1 MTGFGCDRSGV
12 CEIIRR
18 HVLFFSL
25 SLSVVMADEGEG
37 QDGQST
43 AGQFLQLPTHLRLL
57 GSSSSLAATSDSSAR
72 PEDSDNADEVNS
84 TNLSQDPEDSG
95 LAFIER
101 CVGDAAFA
109 PIHFQE
115 FLSENLEEIFP
126 SSPSEAGETK
136 DTLLRPPT
144 SPPKQRTPLE
154 KYLLWGRLSS
164 PFLVFLFIGVVF
176 VVLARSH
183 LSQLLDLL
191 EHLPWFESTVIFVFL
206 FTVIAF
212 PFGIGYIVLNMVAGY
227 LYGFMKGQ
235 LVVMVSVTIG
245 MTVSFFF
252 CRIWFREYA
261 QRIVT
266 SNAMQAIM
274 RVVEGKNGLKV
285 IVLTRLTPV
294 PFGLQ
299 NVLFSVSSPRFQT
312 LHY

>member
-1 MTGFGCDRSGV
+1 
-12 CEIIRR
+12 
-18 HVLFFSL
+18 
-25 SLSVVMADEGEG
+25 MAAEGEG
-37 QDGQST
+37 QDGKDPQLPSEST
-43 AGQFLQLPTHLRLL
+43 AGQFLQLPTHLRPL
-57 GSSSSLAATSDSSAR
+57 GSSSSLAAMSDSSAR
-72 PEDSDNADEVNS
+72 PEGSDDADEFNS

-144 SPPKQRTPLE
+144 SPRSTTGEKQRTPLE

-285 IVLTRLTPV
+285 IVLTRLTPI

-299 NVLFSVSSPRFQT
+299 NVLFSVSLPHVSQHCT
-312 LHY
+312 TAGCKIVHALTST

>member
-1 MTGFGCDRSGV
+1 
-12 CEIIRR
+12 
-18 HVLFFSL
+18 
-25 SLSVVMADEGEG
+25 MAAESEGHEG
-37 QDGQST
+37 KDS
-43 AGQFLQLPTHLRLL
+43 QLPSESTTVRFLELPDHLKQV

-72 PEDSDNADEVNS
+72 REGSDDPDDLNCTTFSQEVED
-84 TNLSQDPEDSG
+84 TG

-115 FLSENLEEIFP
+115 LLTENLEEIFP
-126 SSPSEAGETK
+126 SSPSPKEVRE
-136 DTLLRPPT
+136 TLLKPPG
-144 SPPKQRTPLE
+144 SPLADKKQRTPLE
-154 KYLLWGRLSS
+154 KYMLWGRLSS
-164 PFLVFLFIGVVF
+164 PFLIFLFIGVVL
-176 VVLARSH
+176 VLLARSH

-206 FTVIAF
+206 FTLISF

-227 LYGFMKGQ
+227 LYGFVRGQ
-235 LVVMVSVTIG
+235 LVVMISVTVG
-245 MTVSFFF
+245 FTVSFFF

-261 QRIVT
+261 QKIVT

-285 IVLTRLTPV
+285 IVLTRLTPI

-299 NVLFSVSSPRFQT
+299 NVLFSVSA
-312 LHY
+312 LVCLLL

>member
-1 MTGFGCDRSGV
+1 MITPPRPLLSSGK
-12 CEIIRR
+12 
-18 HVLFFSL
+18 
-25 SLSVVMADEGEG
+25 MAAEGERHDRKDP
-37 QDGQST
+37 QLLSQT
-43 AGQFLQLPTHLRLL
+43 TIGQFLELPNHLRQT

-72 PEDSDNADEVNS
+72 PEGSDLDDFNS

-101 CVGDAAFA
+101 CVGDAAFG

-115 FLSENLEEIFP
+115 LLTENLEEIFP
-126 SSPSEAGETK
+126 SSPAWEVKET
-136 DTLLRPPT
+136 PPT
-144 SPPKQRTPLE
+144 SPLTKPGGKHRTPLE
-154 KYLLWGRLSS
+154 KYMLWGRLSS
-164 PFLVFLFIGVVF
+164 PFLVFLFIGVVL

-206 FTVIAF
+206 FTLISF
-212 PFGIGYIVLNMVAGY
+212 PFGIGYIILNMVAGY
-227 LYGFMKGQ
+227 LYGFVRGQ
-235 LVVMVSVTIG
+235 LVVMTSVTIG

-252 CRIWFREYA
+252 CRMWFREYA

-285 IVLTRLTPV
+285 IVLTRLTPI

-299 NVLFSVSSPRFQT
+299 NVLFSVS
-312 LHY
+312 